1 MDLLGKKRNV
11 ISTTQ
16 MVVYARNQKNLFG
29 QWVKHRTRKLIS
41 ILDKPGQLIC
51 YDEMMFIRILLVL

>member
-16 MVVYARNQKNLFG
+16 VVVYARNQKNLFS
-29 QWVKHRTRKLIS
+29 Q
-41 ILDKPGQLIC
+41 
-51 YDEMMFIRILLVL
+51 